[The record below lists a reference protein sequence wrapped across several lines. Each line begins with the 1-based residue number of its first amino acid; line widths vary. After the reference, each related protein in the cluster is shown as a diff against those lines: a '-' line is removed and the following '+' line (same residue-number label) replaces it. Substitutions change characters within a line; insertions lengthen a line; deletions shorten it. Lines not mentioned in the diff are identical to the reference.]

1 MPLPIAHACI
11 GAGVATAIGPPS
23 SDKNYSKL
31 QLAAALLAVGPDLDF
46 IFVWVLKWGPGWHR
60 AFAHSLAFAAMV
72 ALLAAFAF
80 GTEWKRAAL
89 VLWAAMSSH
98 SLVDVLT
105 SRLAPGAELFWPFY
119 SGRYSAGFIDY
130 LDFSIRVRGHLE
142 FLFLFIKI
150 SLVEAIVLLALLLT
164 VRLLMN
170 RVKTQSAS
178 DPATDQEALG

>member
-11 GAGVATAIGPPS
+11 GAGVAAAIGPAS

-31 QLAAALLAVGPDLDF
+31 QLAAAALAVVPDLDF

-60 AFAHSLAFAAMV
+60 AFAHSIAFAAIV
-72 ALLAAFAF
+72 ALVTALAFR
-80 GTEWKRAAL
+80 TEWKRAAL

-98 SLVDVLT
+98 ALLDALT
-105 SRLAPGAELFWPFY
+105 SRLAPGAELLWPFY
-119 SGRYSAGFIDY
+119 SGRYSAGLADY

-150 SLVEAIVLLALLLT
+150 SLVEAIVFIPLLLAI
-164 VRLLMN
+164 RLLMN
-170 RVKTQSAS
+170 KLRTQSACEPVI
-178 DPATDQEALG
+178 DHQEIG

>member
-31 QLAAALLAVGPDLDF
+31 QLAAALLAVVPDLDF
-46 IFVWVLKWGPGWHR
+46 IFVWVLNWGPGWHR
-60 AFAHSLAFAAMV
+60 AFAHSIAFAAIV
-72 ALLAAFAF
+72 AFLAAFAF
-80 GTEWKRAAL
+80 RTEWKRAAL

-98 SLVDVLT
+98 ALVDLLT

-119 SGRYSAGFIDY
+119 SGRYSAGFVDY

-142 FLFLFIKI
+142 FLFLIIKI
-150 SLVEAIVLLALLLT
+150 SLVEAIVFIPLLLT
-164 VRLLMN
+164 IRLLMN
-170 RVKTQSAS
+170 KLKTQGACEPVI
-178 DPATDQEALG
+178 DHQEIG

>member
-31 QLAAALLAVGPDLDF
+31 QLAAALLAVSPDLDF

-72 ALLAAFAF
+72 ALLTAFAF

-98 SLVDVLT
+98 SLVDLLT

-119 SGRYSAGFIDY
+119 SGRYSAGFVDY

-150 SLVEAIVLLALLLT
+150 SLVEAIVFIPLLLAI
-164 VRLLMN
+164 RLLMN
-170 RVKTQSAS
+170 KLKTPSACEPVI
-178 DPATDQEALG
+178 DHQEIG